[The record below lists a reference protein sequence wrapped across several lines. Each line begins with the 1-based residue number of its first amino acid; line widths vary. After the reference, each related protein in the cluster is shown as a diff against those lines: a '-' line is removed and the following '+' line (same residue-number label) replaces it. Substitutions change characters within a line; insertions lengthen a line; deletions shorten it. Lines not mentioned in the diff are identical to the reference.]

1 MADLDR
7 EKEYIGALKVYMALI
22 TALIIADIGGTVKL
36 FQSEIYDFTFWL
48 GVISIIGLAIIF
60 MLLAKHMHKR
70 IDKLKDL

>member
-1 MADLDR
+1 
-7 EKEYIGALKVYMALI
+7 MALI